1 MISRHTLRRASGVL
15 AAGGVIAY
23 PTEGVFGLGCLPDNV
38 TAIQRIL
45 DMKNRSPDLGFVLV
59 ASSIYQLLPYLGRL
73 GDKTMARLLAQEK
86 SPVTWVVPA
95 SDDAPK
101 WLTGNRD
108 TIAVRISRH
117 PIVQAL
123 CEAAD
128 SALVST
134 SANISG
140 RPPASSRLAVQRM
153 FGDLVDM
160 ITPGET
166 GGLGGPTE
174 LRDADTGKV
183 LRAGPQL

>member
-23 PTEGVFGLGCLPDNV
+23 PTEGVFGLGCLPGNAAAV
-38 TAIQRIL
+38 QRIL
-45 DMKNRSPDLGFVLV
+45 EMKNRNSNLGFILV
-59 ASSIYQLLPYLGRL
+59 ASSIDQLLPYIGQL
-73 GDKTMARLLAQEK
+73 GDKPLARLLAREK
-86 SPVTWVVPA
+86 LPVTWVVAA
-95 SDDAPK
+95 SAEAPR
-101 WLTGNRD
+101 WITGDRD

-117 PIVQAL
+117 PIVRAL

-153 FGDLVDM
+153 FGGLVDM

-174 LRDADTGKV
+174 LRDADTGKL
-183 LRAGPQL
+183 LRAGPKK

>member
-23 PTEGVFGLGCLPDNV
+23 PTEGVFGLGCRPENV
-38 TAIQRIL
+38 IAIQRIL
-45 DMKNRSPDLGFVLV
+45 EMKNRKPDLGFVLV
-59 ASSIYQLLPYLGRL
+59 ASSIDQLLPYLGRL
-73 GDKTMARLLAQEK
+73 GDKILARLLAQK
-86 SPVTWVVPA
+86 KTPVTWVVAA
-95 SDDAPK
+95 SADAPL
-101 WLTGNRD
+101 WITGDRD
-108 TIAVRISRH
+108 TIAVRISQH
-117 PIVQAL
+117 PIVRAL

-140 RPPASSRLAVQRM
+140 RPPASSRLAVRRM

-183 LRAGPQL
+183 LRAGPRQ

>member
-1 MISRHTLRRASGVL
+1 MISRHALRRASGVL

-23 PTEGVFGLGCLPDNV
+23 PTEGVFGLGCLPENV
-38 TAIQRIL
+38 TAVQRIME
-45 DMKNRSPDLGFVLV
+45 MKNRKPNLGFVLV
-59 ASSIYQLLPYLGRL
+59 ASSIDQLLPYLGEL
-73 GDKTMARLLAQEK
+73 GDKTMAHLLAQEK
-86 SPVTWVVPA
+86 VPVTWVVAA
-95 SDDAPK
+95 SAEAPR
-101 WLTGNRD
+101 WITGDRN
-108 TIAVRISRH
+108 TIAIRISQH
-117 PIVQAL
+117 PVVRAL
-123 CEAAD
+123 CEAAG

-174 LRDADTGKV
+174 LRDAGTGKV
-183 LRAGPQL
+183 LRAGP

>member
-1 MISRHTLRRASGVL
+1 MISRHNLRLATGVL

-23 PTEGVFGLGCLPDNV
+23 PTEGVFGLGCLPENA

-45 DMKNRSPDLGFVLV
+45 DMKNRNPDLGFVLV
-59 ASSIYQLLPYLGRL
+59 ASSICQLLPYLGRL

-86 SPVTWVVPA
+86 SPVTWVVAANTETPR
-95 SDDAPK
+95 
-101 WLTGNRD
+101 WITGDRD
-108 TIAVRISRH
+108 TIAVRISQH
-117 PIVQAL
+117 PIVRAL
-123 CEAAD
+123 CDAAD

-183 LRAGPQL
+183 LRAGPG